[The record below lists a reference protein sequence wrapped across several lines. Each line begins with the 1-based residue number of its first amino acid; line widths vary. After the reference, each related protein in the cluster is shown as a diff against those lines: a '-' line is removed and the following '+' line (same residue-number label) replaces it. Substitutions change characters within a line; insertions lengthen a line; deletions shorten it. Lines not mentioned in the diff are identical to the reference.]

1 MPLPEISLQS
11 YRYTV
16 GHYASDWR
24 DEKFDL
30 DAPYQRGSVWTVEQR
45 QALIKSLL
53 MGIPVGTV
61 IIAVQPY
68 GADAHYRV
76 VDGKQRVETIQLF
89 VRGEFPIPS
98 EWVEWERVREECRH
112 QVADSGLVYFAELD
126 DRFRRTFENKPFPS
140 EEFKPGEEYLG
151 RKDGNPVYR
160 SRTAEESLAFEAMV
174 YGLVNSGGT
183 PQDEAD
189 LARAATIA
197 TS

>member
-16 GHYASDWR
+16 GHYASEWQ

-30 DAPYQRGSVWTVEQR
+30 DAPYQRGSVWTIEQR

-68 GADAHYRV
+68 GSDTHYRV
-76 VDGKQRVETIQLF
+76 VDGKQRVETIQRF
-89 VRGEFPIPS
+89 VCGDFPIPA
-98 EWVEWERVREECRH
+98 EWVEWERVRESSRH
-112 QVADSGLVYFAELD
+112 QVADSGLAYFADLD
-126 DRFRRTFENKPFPS
+126 DRE
-140 EEFKPGEEYLG
+140 
-151 RKDGNPVYR
+151 
-160 SRTAEESLAFEAMV
+160 ALAFEAAV

-183 PQDEAD
+183 AQTEAD
-189 LARAATIA
+189 LARAAQLA
-197 TS
+197 ADARLP